1 MSHAT
6 IGVIGGS
13 GLYSMPGLSDVE
25 TVRLTTPFGDPSD
38 AYVIG
43 TIAGTRVAFLPRH
56 GVGHRYTPSEVPAR
70 ANIYGFRML
79 GVTSLIAV
87 SAVGSL
93 RDDYAP
99 GHIVIPT
106 QLYDRTKGI
115 RPSTFF
121 GEGIVVHVAFDKPFD
136 AALSARLSDAA
147 TQAGATYHNGG
158 TYVCMEGPQFSTLAE
173 SNENRRRGFDL
184 IGMTALPEAKLA
196 REAEIAYA
204 MLAMVTDY
212 DCWHPDHDAV
222 TVETVVATMHANAS
236 MAQSI
241 IRHAV
246 PLIAAG
252 LDSPA
257 HRALAS
263 AIMTD
268 PRVIPATRRTQ
279 LALLLDRYLQK

>member
-56 GVGHRYTPSEVPAR
+56 GVGHRLTPSEVPAR

-115 RPSTFF
+115 RPSTF
-121 GEGIVVHVAFDKPFD
+121 
-136 AALSARLSDAA
+136 
-147 TQAGATYHNGG
+147 
-158 TYVCMEGPQFSTLAE
+158 
-173 SNENRRRGFDL
+173 
-184 IGMTALPEAKLA
+184 
-196 REAEIAYA
+196 
-204 MLAMVTDY
+204 
-212 DCWHPDHDAV
+212 
-222 TVETVVATMHANAS
+222 
-236 MAQSI
+236 
-241 IRHAV
+241 
-246 PLIAAG
+246 
-252 LDSPA
+252 
-257 HRALAS
+257 
-263 AIMTD
+263 
-268 PRVIPATRRTQ
+268 
-279 LALLLDRYLQK
+279 